1 MAQVFATSG
10 IATRHVARPLHRYP
24 APHGWEDRNTGYL
37 DAAPTLFRAA
47 ALRALA
53 SAGRTAAEMD
63 VILTASCTGIATPGI
78 KARLAEGI
86 EFRPAALHMPT
97 FGWGCA
103 GGAPRLALA
112 VTLLNA
118 VAMPVRIP
126 AKAWALRRG

>member
-1 MAQVFATSG
+1 MPDTFAFWQSSAG
-10 IATRHVARPLHRYP
+10 AG
-24 APHGWEDRNTGYL
+24 APVGLGTALSPNRVTQT
-37 DAAPTLFRAA
+37 DAA
-47 ALRALA
+47 ALA
-53 SAGRTAAEMD
+53 SAGRTAAEVD

-103 GGAPRLALA
+103 GGAPRLPLA